1 MTDWRVRGSYF
12 EACNCD
18 AICPCRWQGGVKLVP
33 GSSYGICDFALSW
46 HVDRGHK
53 DDLDLAGFNV
63 VMAGN
68 YRDDEPD
75 KPWRVALYVDERA
88 DDARRAALAD
98 IFLGRVPG
106 TSQRNFGKRIA
117 DVYAVRP
124 ARIELDHRPRRWWF
138 RAEQW
143 VEVKFGGSVEQP
155 KPVTCGIPGHD
166 RPGEEVVAESLTVNE
181 APLAFTFRGR
191 CGFVSDFDYRAEA

>member
-1 MTDWRVRGSYF
+1 MTDWHVSGSYF

-18 AICPCRWQGGVKLVP
+18 AICPCRWQGGVKLRP
-33 GSSYGICDFALSW
+33 GSSYGSCDFALSW
-46 HVDRGHK
+46 HVIAGHAGE
-53 DDLDLAGFNV
+53 LDLAGFSV

-68 YRDDEPD
+68 YGDDEPN

-98 IFLGRVPG
+98 IFLGRVGG
-106 TSQRNFGKRIA
+106 TSRKNYGARIA
-117 DVYAVRP
+117 EVYAVRP

-143 VEVKFGGSVEQP
+143 VEVRYGGPIEQD

-166 RPGEEVVAESLTVNE
+166 RAGEEIVAEVLKVNE
-181 APLAFTFRGR
+181 APLLFELRGR
-191 CGFVSDFDYRAEA
+191 CGFASDFDYRADS